1 MTLTPRKEA
10 IYTNTRSMSI
20 SLIKPS
26 LCPHEISLFHPEI
39 YDSYSGQPHEK
50 HLHYL
55 GKQNAHPAQK
65 KYSIMIV
72 IARHRGTSSLED
84 RYVTF
89 SNAIERGLSRIECHR
104 VPSHIHV
111 KS

>member
-1 MTLTPRKEA
+1 
-10 IYTNTRSMSI
+10 MSI

-65 KYSIMIV
+65 KYSIMILKK
-72 IARHRGTSSLED
+72 INAFIITSIKRDIMSD
-84 RYVTF
+84 Y
-89 SNAIERGLSRIECHR
+89 
-104 VPSHIHV
+104 
-111 KS
+111 